1 MAIRP
6 EIDAVL
12 QGVEA
17 WHRWRGRNPAIRA
30 PDLSGA
36 NLNWA
41 NLEGTSFTGAN
52 LSEAKFSGADHSG
65 AKLTKTNLSGAKL
78 FSLRPD
84 LRNANLFETTNLT
97 QKQIEQATG
106 NEQTKLPEH
115 LKPPASWSQSSH
127 K

>member
-1 MAIRP
+1 VRSCEKGKP
-6 EIDAVL
+6 V
-12 QGVEA
+12 V
-17 WHRWRGRNPAIRA
+17 RRGRNPAIRA

-36 NLNWA
+36 NLFRVNR
-41 NLEGTSFTGAN
+41 
-52 LSEAKFSGADHSG
+52 SGADLTGVNLAGVVLSG

-78 FSLRPD
+78 FSLKPD
-84 LRNANLFETTNLT
+84 LQNANLSKTTNLT
-97 QKQIEQATG
+97 QKQIEQAIG